1 MESQNNKI
9 LLVYDLAGYGKVAL
23 SVMIPIFSHLKFET
37 FNLPTA
43 LVSNTFDYGKFD
55 ILDTTAY
62 MRNTI
67 GIWDQLGFSFDA
79 ICTGFIASKE
89 QSQLVTDYCR
99 RHKERNG
106 AKVFVDPVMADN
118 GFLYNGV
125 TFETVLYLRELCS
138 TADVVLPN
146 ITEACFLTGV
156 KVNGEERALLGASA
170 AATTASS
177 AAATTSAAPATSAT
191 PATSASSATS
201 ATSATP
207 ATSATLTRHKLCF
220 SADEIDSIV
229 AGLKDL
235 GAKNVV
241 ITSANLEGRS
251 CTIVGKEG
259 QEGWSPF
266 YYKEIP
272 AQFAGTGDTFTSLVA
287 SSVMR
292 GNPLEEAVPKAMKVM
307 EYLISTNFQNEDK
320 YKGIP
325 IEQYLDSIKI

>member
-1 MESQNNKI
+1 MESQKNKI

-170 AATTASS
+170 TT
-177 AAATTSAAPATSAT
+177 T
-191 PATSASSATS
+191 
-201 ATSATP
+201 
-207 ATSATLTRHKLCF
+207 TSATLTRHRLSF
-220 SADEIDSIV
+220 SAEEIDSIV

-259 QEGWSPF
+259 QEGWRPF

>member
-55 ILDTTAY
+55 ILDTTVY

-170 AATTASS
+170 AA
-177 AAATTSAAPATSAT
+177 AT
-191 PATSASSATS
+191 TSASSAAST
-201 ATSATP
+201 
-207 ATSATLTRHKLCF
+207 TSATLTRHRLSF
-220 SADEIDSIV
+220 SAEEIDSIV

>member
-156 KVNGEERALLGASA
+156 KVNGDERALLGASA
-170 AATTASS
+170 TT
-177 AAATTSAAPATSAT
+177 TTSAATT
-191 PATSASSATS
+191 
-201 ATSATP
+201 
-207 ATSATLTRHKLCF
+207 TSATLTRHRLSF

-259 QEGWSPF
+259 QEGWIPF

>member
-1 MESQNNKI
+1 MESQKNKI

-106 AKVFVDPVMADN
+106 AKIFVDPVMADN
-118 GFLYNGV
+118 GYLYNGV

-156 KVNGEERALLGASA
+156 KVNGEERVLIGASA
-170 AATTASS
+170 AST
-177 AAATTSAAPATSAT
+177 
-191 PATSASSATS
+191 TSASSAAST
-201 ATSATP
+201 
-207 ATSATLTRHKLCF
+207 TSATLTRHRLSF
-220 SADEIDSIV
+220 SAEEIDSIV
-229 AGLKDL
+229 AGLKGL

-259 QEGWSPF
+259 QEGWIPF

-307 EYLISTNFQNEDK
+307 EYLISTNSQNEDK

>member
-118 GFLYNGV
+118 GYLYNGV

-170 AATTASS
+170 AAATTSASS
-177 AAATTSAAPATSAT
+177 AASTTSAT
-191 PATSASSATS
+191 PATSAAT
-201 ATSATP
+201 T
-207 ATSATLTRHKLCF
+207 TSATLTRHRLSF
-220 SADEIDSIV
+220 SAEEIDSIV
-229 AGLKDL
+229 AGLKGL

-259 QEGWSPF
+259 QEGWVPF

>member
-118 GFLYNGV
+118 GYLYNGV

-170 AATTASS
+170 TT
-177 AAATTSAAPATSAT
+177 TTSAT
-191 PATSASSATS
+191 PATSAAT
-201 ATSATP
+201 T
-207 ATSATLTRHKLCF
+207 TSATLTRHRLSF
-220 SADEIDSIV
+220 SAEEIDSIV

-251 CTIVGKEG
+251 CTIIGKEG
-259 QEGWSPF
+259 QEGWIPF

>member
-156 KVNGEERALLGASA
+156 KVKGAERVLIGASA
-170 AATTASS
+170 AASTTASS
-177 AAATTSAAPATSAT
+177 AASTTSATL
-191 PATSASSATS
+191 
-201 ATSATP
+201 
-207 ATSATLTRHKLCF
+207 ATSATLTRHRLSF
-220 SADEIDSIV
+220 SAEEIDSIV

>member
-106 AKVFVDPVMADN
+106 AKIFVDPVMADN
-118 GFLYNGV
+118 GYLYNGV

-170 AATTASS
+170 AATTSASS
-177 AAATTSAAPATSAT
+177 AAST
-191 PATSASSATS
+191 
-201 ATSATP
+201 
-207 ATSATLTRHKLCF
+207 TSATLTRHRLSF
-220 SADEIDSIV
+220 SAAEIDSIV
-229 AGLKDL
+229 AGLKGL

-259 QEGWSPF
+259 QEGWIPF
-266 YYKEIP
+266 YSKEIP

>member
-118 GFLYNGV
+118 GYLYNGV

-156 KVNGEERALLGASA
+156 KVKGEERVLLGASA
-170 AATTASS
+170 TT
-177 AAATTSAAPATSAT
+177 T
-191 PATSASSATS
+191 
-201 ATSATP
+201 
-207 ATSATLTRHKLCF
+207 TSATLTRHRLSF

-229 AGLKDL
+229 AGLKEL

-259 QEGWSPF
+259 QEGWRPF

>member
-1 MESQNNKI
+1 MESQKNKI

-156 KVNGEERALLGASA
+156 KVNGEERVLIGASA
-170 AATTASS
+170 AST
-177 AAATTSAAPATSAT
+177 
-191 PATSASSATS
+191 TSASSAAST
-201 ATSATP
+201 
-207 ATSATLTRHKLCF
+207 TSATLTRHRLSF

-259 QEGWSPF
+259 QEGWRPF

-307 EYLISTNFQNEDK
+307 EYLISTNSQNEDK

>member
-118 GFLYNGV
+118 GYLYNGV

-156 KVNGEERALLGASA
+156 KVNGEERVLIGASA
-170 AATTASS
+170 AST
-177 AAATTSAAPATSAT
+177 
-191 PATSASSATS
+191 TSASSAAST
-201 ATSATP
+201 
-207 ATSATLTRHKLCF
+207 TSATLTRHRLSF

-235 GAKNVV
+235 GTKNVV

-259 QEGWSPF
+259 QEGWRPF

-307 EYLISTNFQNEDK
+307 EYLISTNSQNEDK

>member
-118 GFLYNGV
+118 GYLYNGV

-170 AATTASS
+170 TT
-177 AAATTSAAPATSAT
+177 T
-191 PATSASSATS
+191 
-201 ATSATP
+201 
-207 ATSATLTRHKLCF
+207 TSATLTRHRLSF
-220 SADEIDSIV
+220 SAEEIDSIV

-259 QEGWSPF
+259 QEGWRPF

>member
-79 ICTGFIASKE
+79 ICTGFIASKD

-170 AATTASS
+170 AAATTSTSS
-177 AAATTSAAPATSAT
+177 AASTTSAT
-191 PATSASSATS
+191 PATSAST
-201 ATSATP
+201 T
-207 ATSATLTRHKLCF
+207 TSATLTRHRLSF
-220 SADEIDSIV
+220 SAEEIDSIV

-251 CTIVGKEG
+251 CTLVGKEG
-259 QEGWSPF
+259 QEGWVPF

>member
-170 AATTASS
+170 AA
-177 AAATTSAAPATSAT
+177 AT
-191 PATSASSATS
+191 TSASSAAST
-201 ATSATP
+201 
-207 ATSATLTRHKLCF
+207 TSATLTRHKLSF

>member
-156 KVNGEERALLGASA
+156 KVNGEERVLIGASA
-170 AATTASS
+170 AST
-177 AAATTSAAPATSAT
+177 
-191 PATSASSATS
+191 TSASSAAST
-201 ATSATP
+201 
-207 ATSATLTRHKLCF
+207 TSATLTRHRLSF
-220 SADEIDSIV
+220 SAEEIDSIV

-259 QEGWSPF
+259 QEGWRPF

-307 EYLISTNFQNEDK
+307 EYLISTNSQNEDK

>member
-1 MESQNNKI
+1 MESQKNKI

-106 AKVFVDPVMADN
+106 AKIFVDPVMADN
-118 GFLYNGV
+118 GYLYNGV

-170 AATTASS
+170 ATT
-177 AAATTSAAPATSAT
+177 
-191 PATSASSATS
+191 
-201 ATSATP
+201 
-207 ATSATLTRHKLCF
+207 TSATLTRHRLSF
-220 SADEIDSIV
+220 SAAEIDSIV

-259 QEGWSPF
+259 QEGWRPF

>member
-118 GFLYNGV
+118 GYLYNGV

-170 AATTASS
+170 ASTTSTSS
-177 AAATTSAAPATSAT
+177 AAST
-191 PATSASSATS
+191 SSATS

-207 ATSATLTRHKLCF
+207 ATSATLTRHRLSF
-220 SADEIDSIV
+220 SAEEIDSIV

-259 QEGWSPF
+259 QEGWIPF

>member
-1 MESQNNKI
+1 MESQKNKI

-106 AKVFVDPVMADN
+106 AKIFVDPVMADN
-118 GFLYNGV
+118 GYLYNGV

-156 KVNGEERALLGASA
+156 KVNGEERVLIGASA
-170 AATTASS
+170 AAATTSTSS
-177 AAATTSAAPATSAT
+177 AAST
-191 PATSASSATS
+191 
-201 ATSATP
+201 
-207 ATSATLTRHKLCF
+207 TSATLTRHRLSF
-220 SADEIDSIV
+220 SAEEIDSIV
-229 AGLKDL
+229 AGLKGL

-259 QEGWSPF
+259 QEGWVPF

>member
-156 KVNGEERALLGASA
+156 KVNGEERVLIGASA
-170 AATTASS
+170 AATT
-177 AAATTSAAPATSAT
+177 
-191 PATSASSATS
+191 
-201 ATSATP
+201 
-207 ATSATLTRHKLCF
+207 SATLTRHRLSF

-229 AGLKDL
+229 AGLKGL

-259 QEGWSPF
+259 QEGWRPF

>member
-118 GFLYNGV
+118 GYLYNGV

-170 AATTASS
+170 TT
-177 AAATTSAAPATSAT
+177 T
-191 PATSASSATS
+191 
-201 ATSATP
+201 
-207 ATSATLTRHKLCF
+207 TSATLTRHRLSF

-229 AGLKDL
+229 AGLKEL

-259 QEGWSPF
+259 QEGWRPF

-292 GNPLEEAVPKAMKVM
+292 GNPLEEAVPKATKVM

>member
-1 MESQNNKI
+1 MESHNNKK

-23 SVMIPIFSHLKFET
+23 SVMIPIFSRLKFET

-156 KVNGEERALLGASA
+156 KVNGEERVLIGASA
-170 AATTASS
+170 AAATTSTSS
-177 AAATTSAAPATSAT
+177 AAST
-191 PATSASSATS
+191 
-201 ATSATP
+201 
-207 ATSATLTRHKLCF
+207 TSATLTRHRLSF
-220 SADEIDSIV
+220 SAEEIDSIV
-229 AGLKDL
+229 AGLKGL

-259 QEGWSPF
+259 QEGWVPF

>member
-118 GFLYNGV
+118 GYLYNGV

-156 KVNGEERALLGASA
+156 KVKGEERALLGASA
-170 AATTASS
+170 AAATTSTSS
-177 AAATTSAAPATSAT
+177 AAST
-191 PATSASSATS
+191 
-201 ATSATP
+201 
-207 ATSATLTRHKLCF
+207 TSATLTRHRLSF
-220 SADEIDSIV
+220 SAEEIDSIV

-259 QEGWSPF
+259 QEGWVPF

>member
-118 GFLYNGV
+118 GYLYNGV

-170 AATTASS
+170 AAATTSASS
-177 AAATTSAAPATSAT
+177 AAAT
-191 PATSASSATS
+191 
-201 ATSATP
+201 TSATP
-207 ATSATLTRHKLCF
+207 ATSATLTRHRLSF
-220 SADEIDSIV
+220 SAEEIDSIV

-259 QEGWSPF
+259 QEGWRPF

>member
-55 ILDTTAY
+55 ILDTTVY

-118 GFLYNGV
+118 GYLYNGV

-156 KVNGEERALLGASA
+156 KVNGEERVLIGASA
-170 AATTASS
+170 AST
-177 AAATTSAAPATSAT
+177 
-191 PATSASSATS
+191 TSASSAAST
-201 ATSATP
+201 
-207 ATSATLTRHKLCF
+207 TSATLTRHRLSF

-235 GAKNVV
+235 GTKNVV

-259 QEGWSPF
+259 QEGWRPF

-307 EYLISTNFQNEDK
+307 EYLISTNSQNEDK

>member
-1 MESQNNKI
+1 MESQKNKI

-156 KVNGEERALLGASA
+156 KVKGAERMLIGASA

-191 PATSASSATS
+191 TT
-201 ATSATP
+201 
-207 ATSATLTRHKLCF
+207 TSATLTRHRLSF

>member
-55 ILDTTAY
+55 ILDTTVY

-118 GFLYNGV
+118 GYLYNGV

-170 AATTASS
+170 AST
-177 AAATTSAAPATSAT
+177 
-191 PATSASSATS
+191 TSASSATS

-207 ATSATLTRHKLCF
+207 ATSATLTRHRLSF
-220 SADEIDSIV
+220 SAEEIDSIV

-259 QEGWSPF
+259 QEGWVPF

>member
-118 GFLYNGV
+118 GYLYNGV

-156 KVNGEERALLGASA
+156 KINGEERALLGASA
-170 AATTASS
+170 ATTTASS
-177 AAATTSAAPATSAT
+177 AAATTSATPATSAT
-191 PATSASSATS
+191 TT
-201 ATSATP
+201 
-207 ATSATLTRHKLCF
+207 TSATLTRHRLSF
-220 SADEIDSIV
+220 SAEEIDSIV
-229 AGLKDL
+229 AGLKGL

-241 ITSANLEGRS
+241 ITSANLEGHS

-259 QEGWSPF
+259 QEGWVPF

>member
-99 RHKERNG
+99 RHKERND
-106 AKVFVDPVMADN
+106 AKIFVDPVMADN
-118 GFLYNGV
+118 GYLDNGV

-170 AATTASS
+170 AATTSASS
-177 AAATTSAAPATSAT
+177 AAST
-191 PATSASSATS
+191 
-201 ATSATP
+201 
-207 ATSATLTRHKLCF
+207 TSATLTRHRLSF
-220 SADEIDSIV
+220 SAAEIDSIV
-229 AGLKDL
+229 AGLKGL

-259 QEGWSPF
+259 QEGWRPF

>member
-170 AATTASS
+170 ATT
-177 AAATTSAAPATSAT
+177 
-191 PATSASSATS
+191 
-201 ATSATP
+201 
-207 ATSATLTRHKLCF
+207 TSATLTRHRLSF
-220 SADEIDSIV
+220 SAEEIDSIV

-259 QEGWSPF
+259 QEGWIPF

-307 EYLISTNFQNEDK
+307 EYLISTNSQNEDK

>member
-118 GFLYNGV
+118 GYLYNGV

-170 AATTASS
+170 TT
-177 AAATTSAAPATSAT
+177 
-191 PATSASSATS
+191 
-201 ATSATP
+201 
-207 ATSATLTRHKLCF
+207 TSATLTRHRLSF

-259 QEGWSPF
+259 QEGWIPF

>member
-106 AKVFVDPVMADN
+106 AKIFVDPVMADN

-170 AATTASS
+170 A
-177 AAATTSAAPATSAT
+177 PATSAT
-191 PATSASSATS
+191 PATSAAT
-201 ATSATP
+201 T
-207 ATSATLTRHKLCF
+207 TSATLTRHRLSF
-220 SADEIDSIV
+220 SAAEIDAIV

-259 QEGWSPF
+259 QEGWRPF

>member
-156 KVNGEERALLGASA
+156 KINGEERALLGASA
-170 AATTASS
+170 ATT
-177 AAATTSAAPATSAT
+177 
-191 PATSASSATS
+191 
-201 ATSATP
+201 
-207 ATSATLTRHKLCF
+207 TSATLTRHRLSF

>member
-118 GFLYNGV
+118 GYLYNGV

-156 KVNGEERALLGASA
+156 KVNGEERVLIGASA
-170 AATTASS
+170 
-177 AAATTSAAPATSAT
+177 AAATTSA
-191 PATSASSATS
+191 SSAAST
-201 ATSATP
+201 
-207 ATSATLTRHKLCF
+207 TSATLTRHRLSF
-220 SADEIDSIV
+220 SAEEIDSIV
-229 AGLKDL
+229 AGLKGL

-259 QEGWSPF
+259 QEGWRPF

>member
-106 AKVFVDPVMADN
+106 AKIFVDPVMADN

-170 AATTASS
+170 AATTSASS

-191 PATSASSATS
+191 TT
-201 ATSATP
+201 
-207 ATSATLTRHKLCF
+207 TSATLTRHRLSF
-220 SADEIDSIV
+220 SAEEIDSIV
-229 AGLKDL
+229 AGLKGL

-259 QEGWSPF
+259 QEGWVPF

>member
-170 AATTASS
+170 AA
-177 AAATTSAAPATSAT
+177 AT
-191 PATSASSATS
+191 TSASSAAST
-201 ATSATP
+201 
-207 ATSATLTRHKLCF
+207 TSATLTRHRLSF
-220 SADEIDSIV
+220 SAEEIDSIV

>member
-118 GFLYNGV
+118 GYLYNGV

-156 KVNGEERALLGASA
+156 KVKGEERVLLGASA
-170 AATTASS
+170 
-177 AAATTSAAPATSAT
+177 T
-191 PATSASSATS
+191 PAT
-201 ATSATP
+201 
-207 ATSATLTRHKLCF
+207 TSATLTRHKLSF

-259 QEGWSPF
+259 HDGWRPF

>member
-170 AATTASS
+170 TT
-177 AAATTSAAPATSAT
+177 T
-191 PATSASSATS
+191 
-201 ATSATP
+201 
-207 ATSATLTRHKLCF
+207 TSATLTRHRLSF
-220 SADEIDSIV
+220 SAEEIDSIV

-259 QEGWSPF
+259 HDGWRPF

>member
-191 PATSASSATS
+191 TT
-201 ATSATP
+201 
-207 ATSATLTRHKLCF
+207 TSATLTRHRLSF
-220 SADEIDSIV
+220 SAEEIDSIV

-259 QEGWSPF
+259 QEGWVPF

>member
-118 GFLYNGV
+118 GYLYNGV

-170 AATTASS
+170 AAATTSASS
-177 AAATTSAAPATSAT
+177 AAATTSATPATSAT
-191 PATSASSATS
+191 T
-201 ATSATP
+201 
-207 ATSATLTRHKLCF
+207 TSATLTRHRLSF
-220 SADEIDSIV
+220 SAEEIDSIV

-259 QEGWSPF
+259 QEGWRPF